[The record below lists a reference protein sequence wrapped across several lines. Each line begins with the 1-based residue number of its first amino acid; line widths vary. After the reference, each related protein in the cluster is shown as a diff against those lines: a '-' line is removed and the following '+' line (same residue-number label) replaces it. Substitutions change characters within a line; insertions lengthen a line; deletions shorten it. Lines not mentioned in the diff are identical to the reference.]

1 MAPGRL
7 LDAADN
13 GVPAV
18 WHLLLAAV
26 KRLCAGGGRQLI
38 YSNKL
43 QEIAIIPLQ

>member
-1 MAPGRL
+1 MLRGPRGMAPGRL

-26 KRLCAGGGRQLI
+26 KRL
-38 YSNKL
+38 
-43 QEIAIIPLQ
+43 